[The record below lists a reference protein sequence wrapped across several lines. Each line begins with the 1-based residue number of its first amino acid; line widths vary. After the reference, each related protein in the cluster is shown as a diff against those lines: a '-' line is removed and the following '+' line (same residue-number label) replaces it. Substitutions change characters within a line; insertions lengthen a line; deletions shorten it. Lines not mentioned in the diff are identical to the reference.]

1 MKRTITITA
10 LVALATI
17 VVMLIFNKLASGK
30 AESNVLTTAAKG
42 EFEISISTAGEL
54 LAENSIDIKAPEIA
68 RRGRNIRAQALE
80 IQDIIPEGTEV
91 KEGDYVAM
99 LNRTQYD
106 NTLKDELERLTQART
121 NVEMRKLDTAVTLT
135 GLRDEIRN
143 QRHTAEEA
151 QITLL
156 NSKYEPPTI
165 IRQAEIDLDR
175 QQRILEQR
183 ERSYQ
188 LRVAQAE
195 RDLRTQKLN
204 LERIEKMVSD
214 LQEVLAGFEI
224 KAPADGMVI
233 YKKDRRGVKIKAG
246 SSVDPFERVV
256 ATLPDLSS
264 MLTKIF
270 ISEIEISKIRPG
282 LPVEIAVDA
291 FPEKTFTG
299 KVVTIAN
306 IGETLPNSDSKVFEV
321 MIRIDG
327 SDPTLR
333 PTMTTSNKVIISKVQ
348 DVVYI
353 PAECVN
359 TGSDGIPF
367 VYKKNG
373 TRQVVVPGDANDKFV
388 IIEKG
393 LEPGEEVY
401 IIQPPDGDKFRM
413 VGVESAEL
421 THS

>member
-30 AESNVLTTAAKG
+30 AESNVLTTAVKG

-54 LAENSIDIKAPEIA
+54 LAESSIDIKAPEIA

-143 QRHTAEEA
+143 QRHTVEEA

-413 VGVESAEL
+413 VGVESAEQ

>member
-1 MKRTITITA
+1 MKRTVILTA
-10 LVALATI
+10 VLALATI
-17 VVMLIFNKLASGK
+17 VALLLFNKLASKK
-30 AESNVLTTAAKG
+30 AESNVFATAVKG
-42 EFEISISTAGEL
+42 EFEIAISTAGEL

-68 RRGRNIRAQALE
+68 RRGRNIRNQGLE
-80 IQDIIPEGTEV
+80 IQDIVPEGTEV
-91 KEGDYVAM
+91 KAGDYVAL

-106 NTLKDELERLTQART
+106 NTLKDELENLKEYRSNLD
-121 NVEMRKLDTAVTLT
+121 MKKLDTAVTLT
-135 GLRDEIRN
+135 SLRDEIRN
-143 QRHTAEEA
+143 QKHTVEEA

-156 NSKYEPPTI
+156 NSKYEPPTVV
-165 IRQAEIDLDR
+165 RQAEIDLDR

-195 RDLRTQKLN
+195 RDLRTQRLN
-204 LERIEKMVSD
+204 LERIEKRVSD

-246 SSVDPFERVV
+246 SSVDAFERVV

-264 MLTKIF
+264 MLSKIY
-270 ISEIEISKIRPG
+270 ISEIEISKLRTG
-282 LPVEIAVDA
+282 QPVNISVDA
-291 FPEKTFTG
+291 FPDKTFTG

-321 MIRIDG
+321 MIRLDG

-353 PAECVN
+353 PAECVH

-367 VYKKNG
+367 VYKKNK
-373 TRQVVVPGDANDKFV
+373 TKQIVVPGDANDKFV

-401 IIQPPDGDKFRM
+401 TIQPPDGDGFRM
-413 VGVESAEL
+413 VGEEL
-421 THS
+421 AS

>member
-1 MKRTITITA
+1 MKRTIVITA
-10 LVALATI
+10 LVAFATI
-17 VVMLIFNKLASGK
+17 VALMVFNKMASSK
-30 AESNVLTTAAKG
+30 AESNMFATAVKG

-54 LAENSIDIKAPEIA
+54 LAENSVDIKAPEIA
-68 RRGRNIRAQALE
+68 RRGRDIRAQALE
-80 IQDIIPEGTEV
+80 IQDIVPEGTEV
-91 KEGDYVAM
+91 KAGDYVAM

-135 GLRDEIRN
+135 SLRDEIRN
-143 QRHTAEEA
+143 QKHTVEEA
-151 QITLL
+151 RITLL
-156 NSKYEPPTI
+156 NSKYEPPTV

-188 LRVAQAE
+188 LRVAQSE

-204 LERIEKMVSD
+204 LERIEKRVSD

-224 KAPADGMVI
+224 KAPSDGMVI
-233 YKKDRRGVKIKAG
+233 YKKDRRGIKVKAG

-264 MLTKIF
+264 MLSKIY
-270 ISEIEISKIRPG
+270 ISEIEISKIREG
-282 LPVEIAVDA
+282 LNVEISVDA
-291 FPEKTFTG
+291 FPDKTYTG
-299 KVVTIAN
+299 RVVTIAN

-321 MIRIDG
+321 MIRLDG

-333 PTMTTSNKVIISKVQ
+333 PTMTTSNKIIINRMQ
-348 DVVYI
+348 EVVYI

-359 TGSDGIPF
+359 TGSDGFPF

-373 TRQVVVPGDANDKFV
+373 TRQAVVPGDANDKFV

-401 IIQPPDGDKFRM
+401 TIQPPDGEKFRM
-413 VGVESAEL
+413 VGEELVEL